1 MYEQA
6 ADISHE
12 IDKRYLYDCVI
23 HPRLLAFENDTKDSC
38 VQAIRKYFEEE
49 AKLFSEFIRIEEL
62 YILADGKRKTTLIE
76 LILSISLRKKE
87 KKEKKDIFSGCAES
101 MRQVIINEPIYCWL
115 KTLRFYMEK
124 ERRTV

>member
-23 HPRLLAFENDTKDSC
+23 QPRLLVFENDTKDSC

-49 AKLFSEFIRIEEL
+49 AKLFSEFIRIKEL

-76 LILSISLRKKE
+76 LVLSISLRKKE
-87 KKEKKDIFSGCAES
+87 KKKDIFSGCAES
-101 MRQVIINEPIYCWL
+101 MLQVIINEPIYCWL

>member
-23 HPRLLAFENDTKDSC
+23 QPRLLAFENDTKDSC

-87 KKEKKDIFSGCAES
+87 KKDIFSGCAES